1 MAGRKGRIG
10 MLFLIGILLLGAC
23 NGKEEVAEEK
33 KSLSFEVCGE
43 RELPDQVTELIEK
56 KKKSPFRFSYE
67 DSAHLYLA
75 VGYGEQPQGEYV
87 AAVKELYETEQ
98 GFYVSTTL
106 VSLSHREN
114 WSIGEPSVFPY
125 VVIRCAKTEK
135 NIFFL

>member
-1 MAGRKGRIG
+1 MVRKGG
-10 MLFLIGILLLGAC
+10 VGLLFLLCIVLLAAC
-23 NGKEEVAEEK
+23 NGKEDAAEEK
-33 KSLSFEVCGE
+33 RPVAFEVCGE
-43 RELPDQVTELIEK
+43 REMPDQVTKLIEK

-87 AAVKELYETEQ
+87 AAVKELYETEA
-98 GFYVSTTL
+98 GLYVNTTL

-125 VVIRCAKTEK
+125 VVIRCTKTEK